1 MDACLLFQGRFTLD
15 REEILQKIREYEEL
29 TNEPMADVSQMSI
42 KEMIFYLVELED
54 NAAKGYER

>member
-1 MDACLLFQGRFTLD
+1 MD